1 MDAVLQRR
9 VADMSMPSPLTPPEK
24 PMSREM
30 FSAVVREHHSSLCAY
45 ARVITKDGFKAR
57 EVVQDAFV
65 AAWNNIGKF
74 DVTRDISSWL
84 RGIVRNKWR
93 EACRRNAREVSMSE
107 DKLVMLEHS
116 IIALEADRPAVFDR
130 LVRCR
135 EQLPKPLAD
144 SIAAYYDE
152 ELKSDEAASVLN
164 INPAT
169 LRKRLERAREAL
181 RECLKANST
190 QLP

>member
-1 MDAVLQRR
+1 
-9 VADMSMPSPLTPPEK
+9 MSMPAPFTPPGQ

-45 ARVITKDGFKAR
+45 AQVITGDGVKAR

-93 EACRRNAREVSMSE
+93 EVCRRNAREISMSE
-107 DKLVMLEHS
+107 EKLVMLEHS
-116 IIALEADRPAVFDR
+116 VIALEADRPEVFDR
-130 LVRCR
+130 LAHCR
-135 EQLPKPLAD
+135 EQLPEPLAD
-144 SIAAYYDE
+144 SISAYYDE
-152 ELKSDEAASVLN
+152 DVKTDEAASSLN

-181 RECLKANST
+181 RDCIKAHAP

>member
-1 MDAVLQRR
+1 
-9 VADMSMPSPLTPPEK
+9 MPMPAPYTPPEE
-24 PMSREM
+24 PMSREV
-30 FSAVVREHHSSLCAY
+30 FSAVIRQHHSSLCAY
-45 ARVITKDGFKAR
+45 ASIITGDSGKAR

-65 AAWNNIGKF
+65 AAWHNIGKF

-93 EACRRNAREVSMSE
+93 EMCRKNSREISMSE

-116 IIALEADRPAVFDR
+116 VLNLEADRPEVFDR
-130 LVRCR
+130 LAHCR
-135 EQLPKPLAD
+135 EQLPKPLAE
-144 SIAAYYDE
+144 SVAAYYDE
-152 ELKSDEAASVLN
+152 EVKTDEAAKSLS

-181 RECLKANST
+181 RQCLKANPTRLS
-190 QLP
+190 